1 MNPAELQQPIL
12 DGGIR
17 SINFFNGRLLTASD
31 LTREQVANREVDKRL
46 GKAVGEGIAYGF
58 EVSKSLQATNARP
71 VLTIEPGLAINRRGQ
86 TLQLA
91 TQIDVG
97 LVRQSNGS
105 TSTTPAF
112 SECTPIQTGTYVAGA
127 GMYLLT
133 VAPAETSEGLAV
145 TAGLET
151 GVASCN
157 RDTLVSGLQFRL
169 IQLNPPLTAAE
180 LHDENRLRNH
190 VAYRCFGVT
199 RTSAFVADPFAA
211 PIRTYGL
218 LDELRDSLLTDCDVP
233 LAVLYWT
240 SSLGIRFIDLWSARR
255 GLASRFTDDRWSVI
269 LSNRRRRE
277 NEAMFLQFDHQISD
291 ILRTESNLS
300 AVVASDRFE
309 FLPPAGLLP
318 ITGTGS
324 SAGFNPAMFLGG
336 LSSRDIATI
345 DGNLLRS
352 LLHQALDHDPIDLS
366 KPDKIQ
372 LYLIWENMKA
382 VERGESTQLAMLFA
396 SHTLP
401 YSGVAR
407 FGSARWNLSRFARA
421 VI

>member
-1 MNPAELQQPIL
+1 
-12 DGGIR
+12 
-17 SINFFNGRLLTASD
+17 
-31 LTREQVANREVDKRL
+31 
-46 GKAVGEGIAYGF
+46 
-58 EVSKSLQATNARP
+58 
-71 VLTIEPGLAINRRGQ
+71 
-86 TLQLA
+86 
-91 TQIDVG
+91 
-97 LVRQSNGS
+97 
-105 TSTTPAF
+105 
-112 SECTPIQTGTYVAGA
+112 
-127 GMYLLT
+127 MYLLT

-255 GLASRFTDDRWSVI
+255 GLASRFTEDRWSVI